1 VSAAVALVWSD
12 WLGLFAHFLVLSLLA
27 VGGAIAMAPE
37 MNRYLVGDRGWLTDA
52 QFTASVALAQAA
64 PGPNILFVAVLG
76 WNVAGLPGA
85 LAAMAGILLPST
97 TLAIAAA
104 RWGAARRE
112 HRFVRAFHAG
122 MAPLSLGLLLA
133 TGWVLAEPSRGS
145 LAAMALV
152 VATVAIMAR
161 TRLSPI
167 WMIAAGAALGA
178 LGLA

>member
-1 VSAAVALVWSD
+1 MSGTVILSWSD
-12 WLGLFAHFLVLSLLA
+12 WLGLFAHFLMLSLLA

-76 WNVAGLPGA
+76 WNIAGLPGA
-85 LAAMAGILLPST
+85 LATTAGSLLPST

-145 LAAMALV
+145 AGAMVLV
-152 VATVAIMAR
+152 VATVVVMAG

-167 WMIAAGAALGA
+167 WMIGAGAAIGA